1 MILRRR
7 IELFIALPAES
18 LDRMSLK
25 AKLDEIGK
33 AEARA

>member
-7 IELFIALPAES
+7 IELFIALPVAS

-25 AKLDEIGK
+25 AKRDDIG
-33 AEARA
+33 EAGTRA